1 MLNCRVQPT
10 RFHVLS
16 SGYLPQDW
24 RLARILHGAFGATF
38 SRLSRAVFCFARAP
52 PLLLGPGALCRRS
65 GVSPSLSA
73 ARPRVCRLSSDA
85 RIRDG
90 QCKRC
95 KVKADIFFLLKSKDI
110 YVRIST
116 TPSFTYIIRFFFVT
130 DESLGMIFGRMCRL

>member
-10 RFHVLS
+10 RIHVLS

-38 SRLSRAVFCFARAP
+38 LRLSRAVFCFARAP
-52 PLLLGPGALCRRS
+52 PLLLGPGALWRRPP
-65 GVSPSLSA
+65 VSPSLSG
-73 ARPRVCRLSSDA
+73 ARDGVCRLSFDA

-90 QCKRC
+90 QCKPS

-110 YVRIST
+110 YVRISA

-130 DESLGMIFGRMCRL
+130 DESLGAILGRMCWL